1 MNCLMDT
8 DNCNTP
14 LDLITLLSMEY
25 EIFDTP
31 LDMTTIMPTDF
42 HLELRLFYFAYFWL
56 RSKGRHRKF

>member
-14 LDLITLLSMEY
+14 LDLITLFSMYY
-25 EIFDTP
+25 EILDTP

-42 HLELRLFYFAYFWL
+42 HLELRYFFSLTYVSVFCL
-56 RSKGRHRKF
+56 C

>member
-14 LDLITLLSMEY
+14 LDLITLFSMYY
-25 EIFDTP
+25 EILYTP

-42 HLELRLFYFAYFWL
+42 HLELRLFCL
-56 RSKGRHRKF
+56 C